1 MLLLPQACYEEVL
14 DHCRRDYPKEA
25 CGMLAG
31 REGRVEQVY
40 SMTNVDL
47 SPISYQMDPKEQLRV
62 MKQMRQAGQQMLA
75 IYHSHTASP
84 AYPSPVDVRL
94 AVYPEVAYILVSLQ
108 DRAQPQLRSYRIV
121 DRAIAEEDVLLDGGS
136 V

>member
-1 MLLLPQACYEEVL
+1 MLKISKALSEEIIA
-14 DHCRRDYPKEA
+14 HCQSLYPKEA